1 MTKNS
6 MLMQTPY
13 FSVVEGFRQFV
24 RDSVRTE
31 KDHYRWV
38 NLYGEKGLDDPN
50 PKVVEIQ
57 DEKAEQLAVACA
69 TLAYLTLSV
78 YYGRNKFADTT
89 FAELEGEDYSKFLR
103 QAHYEM
109 TDEHGQFGIFGWDGL
124 ITQIAKDCMPDK
136 YVGDNKKASLVY
148 TNMYWSVY
156 NAMKSLKDGKSIRRN
171 DSAPRTYKS
180 FEDVVKEILGDD
192 YDENWYPE
200 EEREKDRR
208 NLAIASYKCCKEYER
223 IIKSEVQV

>member
-6 MLMQTPY
+6 MLMQNTY
-13 FSVVEGFRQFV
+13 FSAVEGFRQFI
-24 RDSVRTE
+24 RNSVRT
-31 KDHYRWV
+31 KQDHYKWV
-38 NLYGEKGLDDPN
+38 DLYSEKGLDDPN

-57 DEKAEQLAVACA
+57 DEKAEQLAVTCA

-109 TDEHGQFGIFGWDGL
+109 ADEHGQFGIFGWDGL

-156 NAMKSLKDGKSIRRN
+156 NAMKSLKDGKSIRRMIDALPDDGDKIGNLGYKYFN
-171 DSAPRTYKS
+171 DA
-180 FEDVVKEILGDD
+180 L
-192 YDENWYPE
+192 
-200 EEREKDRR
+200 
-208 NLAIASYKCCKEYER
+208 LSYEM
-223 IIKSEVQV
+223 STD

>member
-1 MTKNS
+1 MTKDS
-6 MLMQTPY
+6 MQMQNTY
-13 FSVVEGFRQFV
+13 FSAVEGFRQFI
-24 RDSVRTE
+24 RNSVRT
-31 KDHYRWV
+31 KQDHYKWV
-38 NLYGEKGLDDPN
+38 DLYSEKGLDDPN

-57 DEKAEQLAVACA
+57 DEKAEQLAVACT

-89 FAELEGEDYSKFLR
+89 FVELEGEDYSKFLR

-109 TDEHGQFGIFGWDGL
+109 TDEHGQFSIFGWDGL

-156 NAMKSLKDGKSIRRN
+156 NAMKSLKDGKSIRRMIDALPDDGDKIGN
-171 DSAPRTYKS
+171 LGYDYTGILLCAEETKRKTVGERTGTPRYAL
-180 FEDVVKEILGDD
+180 FV
-192 YDENWYPE
+192 
-200 EEREKDRR
+200 
-208 NLAIASYKCCKEYER
+208 
-223 IIKSEVQV
+223 

>member
-1 MTKNS
+1 MTKDS
-6 MLMQTPY
+6 MPMQNTY
-13 FSVVEGFRQFV
+13 FSAVEGFRQFI
-24 RDSVRTE
+24 RNSVRT
-31 KDHYRWV
+31 KQDHYKWV
-38 NLYGEKGLDDPN
+38 DLYSKKGLDDPN

-109 TDEHGQFGIFGWDGL
+109 TDEHGQFGIFGWDSL

-136 YVGDNKKASLVY
+136 YIDDSKKASLVY
-148 TNMYWSVY
+148 IY
-156 NAMKSLKDGKSIRRN
+156 
-171 DSAPRTYKS
+171 
-180 FEDVVKEILGDD
+180 
-192 YDENWYPE
+192 
-200 EEREKDRR
+200 
-208 NLAIASYKCCKEYER
+208 
-223 IIKSEVQV
+223 